1 MDGSEHGKKSEAGY
15 QKLEIYQISHSLAVR
30 IHKMSLSLPH
40 FEMYETGSQ
49 IRRSAKSV
57 FSNIVEGYISRK
69 YKNEFVRYLYRAYVS
84 GEETVEHL
92 NILFETGSMQDKGLY
107 DDLLDL
113 YSKLNAK
120 LFRFI
125 QSVEE
130 KHETPLYV
138 KESHVEY
145 QP

>member
-1 MDGSEHGKKSEAGY
+1 MESNEHGKKSEAGY
-15 QKLEIYQISHSLAVR
+15 QRLEIYQLAHSLAVR
-30 IHKMSLSLPH
+30 IHKMSLLLPH
-40 FEMYETGSQ
+40 YEIHETGSQ

-57 FSNIVEGYISRK
+57 SANIVEGYILRK
-69 YKNEFVRYLYRAYVS
+69 YKNEFIRYLYRAYAS

-92 NILFETGSMQDKGLY
+92 NILFETGSMQDKGLFG
-107 DDLLDL
+107 DLLEL

-138 KESHVEY
+138 KEDSAEC
-145 QP
+145 